1 MSFNLAL
8 VVLKQELLKPMS
20 IIVVL
25 LLAFFFISVSMI
37 IINLP
42 SFSSFLFANYL
53 LPTKLN
59 ILFELFIGTFY
70 ATSQLD
76 VALVSILGILFG
88 MNMTLLINKFSALR
102 GRGNL
107 RIMTGTGIVSIVAAG
122 CASCGLSFASLIGI
136 SAALAV
142 LPFGGIE
149 LYFLAIFILLI
160 SIYFNLKQIIK
171 VCKITSG
178 N

>member
-8 VVLKQELLKPMS
+8 SVLKQELLRTKS
-20 IIVVL
+20 VITVI
-25 LLAFFFISVSMI
+25 LLALFFVSISMI

-42 SFSSFLFANYL
+42 SFSSFLLADY
-53 LPTKLN
+53 PIITKLN
-59 ILFELFIGTFY
+59 ILSELFIGTFY

-76 VALVSILGILFG
+76 VVLVSILGILFG
-88 MNMTLLINKFSALR
+88 MNMTLLINKFNALR

-107 RIMTGTGIVSIVAAG
+107 RIMAGTGIVSIVAAG
-122 CASCGLSFASLIGI
+122 CASCGLSFASLIGV
-136 SAALAV
+136 SAVLAI

-149 LYFLAIFILLI
+149 LYILAIGILLI

-171 VCKITSG
+171 VCKIK
-178 N
+178 